1 MIKDFGNQKLPRFRA
16 GLPLVEQVTAERL
29 NDICSMIEACRLQN
43 GVGYTM
49 NRASSGTTLSILEN
63 ASDRKVKLWNINF
76 DDDIPLSA
84 LELSAELFSNLVDIV
99 KSIVPDTPEFQNNI
113 AGYLSQVI
121 GTHKSGSAGNANGMS
136 EKIYKLFDPYKKK
149 IEEAINDWL
158 EEHNPATLIRS
169 SIVSYFLSESKIPN
183 SGDMIWNEK
192 NGLCYVIFKEQEN
205 SVGETFPVENGLY
218 SICFKVSN
226 KTYYALYLG
235 AIEDVEG
242 FVKSVAGYVNGTVGE
257 TIAKYAEAYS
267 NSYLGA
273 TSAALKALWDDIPEP
288 EQGPPGPRGPK
299 GDKGEDGKDGE
310 KGEKGDT
317 GPQGPQGE
325 KGEKGDTG
333 DQIIERDY
341 DDTEIRNLLSQLSEL
356 VDRHTAL
363 INTNIK
369 EIDGLKIWKTDVD
382 GELRTIEAEIQSIQQ
397 RLTELA
403 GNDQAIRDEITSL
416 WAAIRNIPK
425 GDKGDKGDTG
435 PQGPQGEKGE
445 KGDTGDKIIECDYDD
460 SAIKSSISSL
470 EGRVAKLE
478 SEPPTPDLSE
488 INSEISS
495 LQTRL
500 SSLENKV
507 AENDSA
513 IVNMKQDVDYVK
525 NTINSSVDVVVV
537 DANGNSSTIKVLQS
551 STGASILTDIYYF
564 DAKTNM
570 TSRAKVFTNQIDQ
583 TADGLWQPTTI
594 EIVAPDGQSS
604 SIQILACPETLKALG
619 SVFKSTPCKVCEQ
632 GETKLRYFLEN
643 AKDGSAE

>member
-1 MIKDFGNQKLPRFRA
+1 MKLPGKVRK
-16 GLPLVEQVTAERL
+16 GEPITADWGNDVVNKLRSLQPCPSADIGFNKTANGWTAFLL
-29 NDICSMIEACRLQN
+29 NKTKYSKDVR
-43 GVGYTM
+43 
-49 NRASSGTTLSILEN
+49 
-63 ASDRKVKLWNINF
+63 LWNINF

-84 LELSAELFSNLVDIV
+84 LELSAELFNNLVDIV
-99 KSIVPDTPEFQNNI
+99 KSIVPDTPEFQDNI

-121 GTHKSGSAGNANGMS
+121 GTHKIGSAGNANGMS
-136 EKIYKLFDPYKKK
+136 EKIYKLFEPYKKK

-169 SIVSYFLSESKIPN
+169 SIVSYFVSESKIPN

-242 FVKSVAGYVNGTVGE
+242 FVKSVTGYVNGTVGE

-356 VDRHTAL
+356 VDRHTTL

-382 GELRTIEAEIQSIQQ
+382 GELRTIEAEIQTIQQ
-397 RLTELA
+397 RLVELA
-403 GNDQAIRDEITSL
+403 GEDQSIRSQIESL
-416 WAAIRNIPK
+416 WAAIRSIPK
-425 GDKGDKGDTG
+425 GEKGDKGDTGPQGPAGPQG

-445 KGDTGDKIIECDYDD
+445 KGDTGDKVIERDYDD
-460 SAIKSSISSL
+460 SQIKASISSL
-470 EGRVAKLE
+470 AGRVAKLE
-478 SEPPTPDLSE
+478 AEPPTPDLSE

-513 IVNMKQDVDYVK
+513 IVNMQQDVDYVK

-537 DANGNSSTIKVLQS
+537 DANGNSSTIKVLQAYTGS
-551 STGASILTDIYYF
+551 SLLTDIYYF

-594 EIVAPDGQSS
+594 EIVAPDGKSS
-604 SIQILACPETLKALG
+604 SIQILACPSTLEALEN
-619 SVFKSTPCKVCEQ
+619 VFKLTPCKVCEE
-632 GETKLRYFLEN
+632 GESKLKYFLEN
-643 AKDGSAE
+643 AKEGSAE